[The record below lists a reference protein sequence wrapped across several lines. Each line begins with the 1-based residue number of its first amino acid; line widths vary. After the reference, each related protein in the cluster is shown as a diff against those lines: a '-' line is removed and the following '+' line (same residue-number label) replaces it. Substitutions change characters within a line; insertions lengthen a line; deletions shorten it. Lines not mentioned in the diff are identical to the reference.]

1 MNKLNITL
9 TRSAIGAKP
18 KQKATI
24 QALGLKK
31 MQQTVTLVDS
41 AATRGMIAKVAHLV
55 TVTEA

>member
-1 MNKLNITL
+1 MKKLNITL

-41 AATRGMIAKVAHLV
+41 EATRGMIAKVAHLV

>member
-1 MNKLNITL
+1 MKQLNITL

-41 AATRGMIAKVAHLV
+41 DATRGMIAKVAHLV

>member
-1 MNKLNITL
+1 MKKLNITL

-41 AATRGMIAKVAHLV
+41 DATRGMIAKVAHLV

>member
-1 MNKLNITL
+1 MKQLNITL
-9 TRSAIGAKP
+9 TRSAIGTKP

-31 MQQTVTLVDS
+31 MQQTVTLADS
-41 AATRGMIAKVAHLV
+41 VENRGMIAKVAHLV